1 MWLVICSGML
11 MLFIAA
17 VSKQKRELC
26 KGYTIKIKS
35 DRKDDFFLDEEAI
48 SKMLKGAAKGNIKGQ
63 SKAAFNLQQ
72 MEQLLENNV
81 WIRDAQLYFDNKAIL
96 HISVQEREPV
106 ARVFTAGGR
115 SFYLDSAQQ
124 ILPLSEKALT
134 KIPVFTGFPDKQKY
148 SKEDSILLKNISN
161 TAQYIYN
168 HSFWY
173 SQVAQIDIVNDCGLN
188 CWEFE
193 MVPVVGRHVVRLGAG
208 EDIPQKFN
216 RLFTFYQQVLNKTG
230 FDYYKIIDVRFTG
243 QVVGAKSDNPKVDSV
258 KYMKYVQELMEE
270 SQREAEQ
277 DISMNTTPAQVQS
290 SASPALNS
298 NPEPYETNVRSGSDD
313 RRPRAVMPRRR

>member
-1 MWLVICSGML
+1 ML

-35 DRKDDFFLDEEAI
+35 DRNTDFFLDEEAI
-48 SKMLKGAAKGNIKGQ
+48 SKLLKAAAKGNIKGQ

-115 SFYLDSAQQ
+115 SFYLDSTQQ
-124 ILPLSEKALT
+124 ILPLSEKALA
-134 KIPVFTGFPDKQKY
+134 KIPVFTGFPEKKKY
-148 SKEDSILLKNISN
+148 TNEDSALLKDISDA
-161 TAQYIYN
+161 AQYIYN
-168 HSFWY
+168 HPFWT
-173 SQVAQIDIVNDCGLN
+173 SQVAQIDIVSDCGQG

-193 MVPVVGRHVVRLGAG
+193 MVPVVGRHIVRLGTA
-208 EDIPQKFN
+208 EDLKQKFH

-230 FDYYKIIDVRFTG
+230 FDYYKIIDVRFAG

-270 SQREAEQ
+270 SQRAAEQ
-277 DISMNTTPAQVQS
+277 DISMNTTTPAQGNAGIVT
-290 SASPALNS
+290 NS
-298 NPEPYETNVRSGSDD
+298 NPEPYETIIRSRPDE
-313 RRPRAVMPRRR
+313 RRPRAVMSRRR